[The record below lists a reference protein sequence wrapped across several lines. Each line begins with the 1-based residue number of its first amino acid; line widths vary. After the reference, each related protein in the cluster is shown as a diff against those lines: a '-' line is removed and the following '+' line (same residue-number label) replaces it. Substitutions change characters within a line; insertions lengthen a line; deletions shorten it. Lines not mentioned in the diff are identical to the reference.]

1 MRFAFVTAQLLGCE
15 SVFAPNN
22 EELFVAV
29 REVLGKDQKEEHR
42 AAARKKYGPLST
54 WDVSRVTDMFSDSH
68 GSLFIALGGNPI
80 HEDLSKWDVSKVK
93 DMYGMFEGAD
103 GDINVG
109 DISKWD
115 VSKVTDMSWMFGCFY
130 NDATRCHPTFNADL
144 SKWNTSR
151 VTKMR
156 GMFGQAAKFNS
167 PLGKWDVSKV
177 RDFNHM
183 FDGAKSFSQD
193 LRRWKVK
200 EGDKVNG
207 EPIAECHHV
216 FDGVPCSMCK
226 YVPNAPTKSFTT
238 RCKERCHQGVS
249 GVDNATALV

>member
-1 MRFAFVTAQLLGCE
+1 MRVVLFTGQLLGCA
-15 SVFAPNN
+15 SVFAPDDQ
-22 EELFVAV
+22 ELSDAI
-29 REVLGKDQKEEHR
+29 RAVLGKDVKEEHR

-54 WDVSRVTDMFSDSH
+54 WDVSRVNEMYD
-68 GSLFIALGGNPI
+68 LFGLNSGNPI

-93 DMYGMFEGAD
+93 NMGCMFSGAD

-115 VSKVTDMSWMFGCFY
+115 VSKVTNMQSMFGC
-130 NDATRCHPTFNADL
+130 DSWVGARPCHPTFNADL

-151 VTKMR
+151 VTQMF
-156 GMFGQAAKFNS
+156 GMFEKAAKFNS

-177 RDFNHM
+177 RDFSHM
-183 FDGAKSFSQD
+183 FNGAKSFSQD

-200 EGDKVNG
+200 EGDRVAGKA
-207 EPIAECHHV
+207 IAECHHV

-226 YVPNAPTKSFTT
+226 YVPNAPTKAFTT
-238 RCKERCHQGVS
+238 RCKERCRQGVS
-249 GVDNATALV
+249 AVDNATVLV